1 MTAFLFR
8 WRWTAA
14 YTALIL
20 TTVTLVRTVTDALR
34 AQGLVWIV
42 HYGAIV
48 VGAFVGAMILHSF
61 AKKPRGRWVSL
72 GVLAFVAAVYAVF
85 MRTLATYPVERIH
98 LLQYGLLGFLV
109 FRSFGPGIE
118 GLRRYA
124 YSAVVVFVIGFAD
137 EIIQGF
143 VPTRYFDMKDV
154 FVNLASGALGLAL
167 TAASRYDGSRRAP
180 IRPGPRQW
188 MTDLIALS
196 ALAGVILGVVV
207 IHDLDVGLQDFEGA
221 WNGDYPF
228 GQETLLVFDGHGTV
242 TLENR
247 ERLLAAGDYYFSGNI
262 LDGPI
267 LNVVFFDACHFNP
280 WGREVGSSFRR
291 SFEFDGAGIVFIGHA
306 GQPFERISVGAAD
319 ADRP

>member
-1 MTAFLFR
+1 MTGFLFR

-20 TTVTLVRTVTDALR
+20 TTVTLVRTVTEALR
-34 AQGLVWIV
+34 TQGLVWVV

-48 VGAFVGAMILHSF
+48 IGGLVGAVILNAFV
-61 AKKPRGRWVSL
+61 KKARGRWVSL
-72 GVLAFVAAVYAVF
+72 GVLAFVAVVYAVF

-109 FRSFGPGIE
+109 FRSFGPGTE

-167 TAASRYDGSRRAP
+167 TAASLFNGRCRDLFPR
-180 IRPGPRQW
+180 GPRQGK
-188 MTDLIALS
+188 TDLA
-196 ALAGVILGVVV
+196 ALAVLGAVVFGVVA
-207 IHDLDVGLQDFEGA
+207 IHDLDVALHDLEGA

-228 GQETLLVFDGHGTV
+228 GQEALLVFDGRGTV
-242 TLENR
+242 TIEHYDGIT
-247 ERLLAAGDYYFSGNI
+247 AAADYYFSGNV

-267 LNVVFFDACHFNP
+267 LNIVFFDACHFNP
-280 WGREVGSSFRR
+280 WGRGVGSSFRKN
-291 SFEFDGAGIVFIGHA
+291 FALDGTGIVFSGHA
-306 GQPFERISVGAAD
+306 DQPLERISAEAID
-319 ADRP
+319 PDQP